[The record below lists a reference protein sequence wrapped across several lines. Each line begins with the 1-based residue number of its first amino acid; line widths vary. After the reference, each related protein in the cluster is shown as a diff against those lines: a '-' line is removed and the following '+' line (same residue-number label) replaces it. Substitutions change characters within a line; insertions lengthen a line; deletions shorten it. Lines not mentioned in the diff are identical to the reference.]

1 MESTGILTTLASVS
15 MTFVG
20 FTALLIALRGGRPQ
34 GSWDAFQRFQF
45 TIVIAHSLTAVFGS
59 LGVIVIAGLIGEVPA
74 LRLAG
79 AALAVIAIVLA
90 NFARTRSR
98 LVRPGERR
106 RDRVPFLGAVF
117 AATLAFLVESVVPNL
132 ALYEL
137 GLLLLLVTPALVFR
151 FVVTNLGGGA
161 D

>member
-20 FTALLIALRGGRPQ
+20 FTALLIAFRGGRPQ
-34 GSWDAFQRFQF
+34 DDWNAFQRFQF

-74 LRLAG
+74 LRFAG
-79 AALAVIAIVLA
+79 MALAVVSIVLT
-90 NFARTRSR
+90 NYARVRSR
-98 LVRPGERR
+98 SVRPGERR
-106 RDRVPFLGAVF
+106 RDRVPFLGAVV
-117 AATLAFLVESVVPNL
+117 AATVAFLAESVVPNL

-137 GLLLLLVTPALVFR
+137 GLLFLLATPALVFR